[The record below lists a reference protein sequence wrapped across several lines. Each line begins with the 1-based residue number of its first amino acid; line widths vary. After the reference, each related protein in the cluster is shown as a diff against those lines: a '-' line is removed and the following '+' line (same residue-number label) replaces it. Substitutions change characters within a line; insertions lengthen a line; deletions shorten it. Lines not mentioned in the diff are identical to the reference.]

1 MSSTFNIKE
10 NEKEKEIEDITPLKE
25 NKVNKKE
32 EEHKIEE
39 NREKEIDK
47 DRKIFLQKLS
57 LPFHKKEN
65 NSANNTNKKKNIPTF
80 RNINKLHNNKIN
92 HSNNKHNISFSKNK
106 TNYINDM
113 LDIYNQNESMNL
125 KKINNELM
133 CNLESYERENL
144 ELKNM
149 IYHLNSALKE
159 KDNYIDENE
168 QLILKLKNNYLNL
181 SNQYEKIEIEFK
193 NLKNIKD
200 EDDIAK
206 ESIKKKEMEKYK
218 KENDELISN
227 YNKIKNEYDKKI
239 KELKDMSLGYQEL
252 KQKSSNFIQM
262 IKDREKIIE
271 ENERK
276 IEELNDEINNKE
288 GQLQLLNKYK
298 NQEILEKFK
307 NNDLYTTNKNDIL
320 DKDNYKVNLF
330 PIDEQFNL
338 DILENKIL
346 TKNKISFKL
355 EEALKDILYIPSNIN
370 MSITKEYLIN
380 MNFKTELIKLECF
393 SNYIREFNYVEFLH
407 NFSNTINNYSLKDI
421 INKIYILKSN
431 YEKIKFDN
439 IQCIKENNILK
450 NKIKELYLYIY
461 DIKEKLY
468 GANNNFQIKLNYLM
482 TLYEIKIQQI
492 LNESKNEIN
501 NRNIIMYKN
510 QKNNKQSDIK
520 KKYEYSL
527 EHINSI
533 FIKSNII
540 RNDINNI
547 NFRMNKSIYNTN
559 NKDNYQNSQN
569 KKNENNKLKT
579 EIERLKNEISILIR
593 DINEQQKEISHLK
606 KSNIQNENKS
616 NNNILIDYENLNK
629 NIFTKSEYMKYL
641 LIYDFTNIKEIINV
655 FYFMVNNTKQNID
668 KIIINNIKDEL
679 IDLNNEH
686 ILNETLIE
694 IVKNYLIVAE
704 KLQKYGKD
712 NNYEDNNNKIKNI
725 FSDGLSYKI
734 NDLSDKDSF
743 MRILINKI
751 IEIFL

>member
-1 MSSTFNIKE
+1 
-10 NEKEKEIEDITPLKE
+10 
-25 NKVNKKE
+25 
-32 EEHKIEE
+32 
-39 NREKEIDK
+39 
-47 DRKIFLQKLS
+47 
-57 LPFHKKEN
+57 
-65 NSANNTNKKKNIPTF
+65 
-80 RNINKLHNNKIN
+80 
-92 HSNNKHNISFSKNK
+92 
-106 TNYINDM
+106 
-113 LDIYNQNESMNL
+113 
-125 KKINNELM
+125 
-133 CNLESYERENL
+133 
-144 ELKNM
+144 
-149 IYHLNSALKE
+149 
-159 KDNYIDENE
+159 
-168 QLILKLKNNYLNL
+168 
-181 SNQYEKIEIEFK
+181 
-193 NLKNIKD
+193 
-200 EDDIAK
+200 
-206 ESIKKKEMEKYK
+206 
-218 KENDELISN
+218 
-227 YNKIKNEYDKKI
+227 
-239 KELKDMSLGYQEL
+239 
-252 KQKSSNFIQM
+252 M

-276 IEELNDEINNKE
+276 IKELNDEINNKD

-307 NNDLYTTNKNDIL
+307 NNDLYNTNKNYIL

-407 NFSNTINNYSLKDI
+407 IFSNTINNYSLTDI

-501 NRNIIMYKN
+501 NRNIIIYKN
-510 QKNNKQSDIK
+510 QNNDKNSYIKNN
-520 KKYEYSL
+520 YEYSL

-533 FIKSNII
+533 FIKSNNN

-547 NFRMNKSIYNTN
+547 NFRVNKNIYNTN

-569 KKNENNKLKT
+569 KKNENNKLKI
-579 EIERLKNEISILIR
+579 EIERLKNEISILIK
-593 DINEQQKEISHLK
+593 DINEQQKEISLLK
-606 KSNIQNENKS
+606 KRKTNNEYKND
-616 NNNILIDYENLNK
+616 NNILINYENLNK

-641 LIYDFTNIKEIINV
+641 LIYDFTNINEIINV
-655 FYFMVNNTKQNID
+655 FYFMVNNTKKNID

-686 ILNETLIE
+686 ILNESLIE

-704 KLQKYGKD
+704 KLQKYSKD
-712 NNYEDNNNKIKNI
+712 NNYEDNYNKIKNI
-725 FSDGLSYKI
+725 CNDGLSYKI
-734 NDLSDKDSF
+734 NDLSDKDIF

-751 IEIFL
+751 INIFMQ